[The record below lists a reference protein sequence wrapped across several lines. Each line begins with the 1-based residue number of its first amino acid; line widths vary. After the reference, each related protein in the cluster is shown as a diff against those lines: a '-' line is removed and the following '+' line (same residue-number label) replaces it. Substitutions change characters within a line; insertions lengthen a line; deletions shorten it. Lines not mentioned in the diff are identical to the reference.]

1 MRATPSIS
9 ICGRATLS
17 QPDTAPKAC
26 ADAALQPIRRAE
38 GEPLFAEPWEA
49 QALALAV
56 ALQQAGAYTAQE
68 WAEAL
73 GAAIR
78 RAQQAGDPDDGST
91 YYRHVLS
98 ALEHLVQEKRIASAD
113 LLAARK
119 AAWVEAYEHTP
130 HGKPVELPRA

>member
-1 MRATPSIS
+1 M
-9 ICGRATLS
+9 S
-17 QPDTAPKAC
+17 QPDVRQPEAKAC

-56 ALQQAGAYTAQE
+56 ALQQAGCFSAVE
-68 WAEAL
+68 WADAL

-78 RAQQAGDPDDGST
+78 RAQAAGDPDDGST
-91 YYRHVLS
+91 YYHHVLA
-98 ALEHLVQEKRIASAD
+98 ALEHLVQEKKIASAD

-119 AAWVEAYEHTP
+119 AAWIDAYEHTP
-130 HGKPVELPRA
+130 HGKPVELR

>member
-1 MRATPSIS
+1 M
-9 ICGRATLS
+9 S
-17 QPDTAPKAC
+17 QPDVKAC
-26 ADAALQPIRRAE
+26 TDAALQPIRRAE

-73 GAAIR
+73 GAAIK
-78 RAQQAGDPDDGST
+78 RAQAAGDPDDGST
-91 YYRHVLS
+91 YYQHVLS
-98 ALEHLVQEKRIASAD
+98 ALEHLVQEKNIASAE

-130 HGKPVELPRA
+130 HGKPVELGA

>member
-1 MRATPSIS
+1 MN
-9 ICGRATLS
+9 
-17 QPDTAPKAC
+17 QPDAKAC
-26 ADAALQPIRRAE
+26 TDAALQPIRRAE

-73 GAAIR
+73 GAAIK
-78 RAQQAGDPDDGST
+78 RAQAAGDPDDGST
-91 YYRHVLS
+91 YYQHVLG
-98 ALEHLVQEKRIASAD
+98 ALEQLVQEKNIASAD

-119 AAWVEAYEHTP
+119 AAWVEAYERTP
-130 HGKPVELPRA
+130 HGKPVELRS